1 MCLWFVLRRVVW
13 LTRTCLG
20 GIGIGGWAQAVK
32 QYGLNYV
39 RLHQKANPPRW
50 YTYIETEGIALQQ
63 DMIQKYGG
71 ATAAT
76 VAPFI
81 TELKALVTGPRYGC
95 CTHYTQPD
103 TQHSTGLHAH
113 PTRCPCVFVRAGTTP
128 LPSSCGQCSTSTT
141 ALRNSTPLLW

>member
-1 MCLWFVLRRVVW
+1 MPLVCVAACGVAD
-13 LTRTCLG
+13 TH
-20 GIGIGGWAQAVK
+20 IIGGWAQAVK

-113 PTRCPCVFVRAGTTP
+113 PTRCSCVFVRAGTTP

-141 ALRNSTPLLW
+141 ASRNSMPLLW